1 MLKVLRR
8 DNRGDDR
15 VQFGYVYF
23 DDGTRVAYAPGTAKD
38 LIGFPG
44 LFIPNNSWGDLRTEH
59 LRLASDYLTQ
69 VGVDLNPSPELV
81 SAE

>member
-1 MLKVLRR
+1 MLKVIRR

-23 DDGTRVAYAPGTAKD
+23 DDGSRVAYAPGTAKD

-44 LFIPNNSWGDLRTEH
+44 LFIPSNSWGDLRVEH

-69 VGVDLNPSPELV
+69 VGVDLNPRPEMV